1 METNKN
7 ITSHPKTENRLLL
20 SLMLPILA
28 EQILRSFMGT
38 ANTFMLSRISDEAS
52 AAVGVS
58 NQILN
63 VVIITATMI
72 GSGAS
77 TLINQ
82 YLGAKKK
89 REAAHIIMNSL
100 MVSTLVGLFFS
111 LAISALAAQ
120 ILGLV
125 GLEEGL
131 INDAAIYLRIV
142 GASCVIQFISSAIS
156 AYFRCYQKP
165 VVAMLVIVCTNLM
178 NLAGSWAV
186 VSGMFAGQ
194 MMQGV
199 GGIARVRLVSELIGL
214 ALSMMM
220 LMRQDWDLQIVD
232 MVRLKKEYVTQILR
246 LGFMSGAEGICYY
259 TAQLVTTGF
268 ITSFPSQV
276 LSAKVYVQ
284 TVNNYTYLAG
294 QSVGLA
300 SQIMTG
306 HMIGAGEK
314 DRAYGF
320 VKKSWL
326 YVLSCNICFSLL
338 FFVCSR
344 QIIGIFTDSEEIL
357 SIARMLFFIDIFTCL
372 GRSLNHS
379 FNLGLRS
386 AGYVFW
392 PMIIA
397 ASSIWTFQCGLGYL
411 ASIGLHLG
419 IIGIWIAQTVDE
431 WFRGLCAMRL
441 WLGKKWMKMDVV
453 KERRE
458 GEKE

>member
-1 METNKN
+1 MNTA
-7 ITSHPKTENRLLL
+7 TSHPKTENRLLL

-131 INDAAIYLRIV
+131 MNDAAIYLRIV

-220 LMRQDWDLQIVD
+220 LMRQDWDLQDRGYGAPEKGVCDADPAVGIH
-232 MVRLKKEYVTQILR
+232 VRSRRDLLLYGTACYHRFHHQFSFPGAVRQGICADSEQLYLSCRTVCGPGVADHDRTHDRSRGKRPGLWIREKKLALCAFLQHLFQPSFLR
-246 LGFMSGAEGICYY
+246 LLPPDHRNFHGFRRDS
-259 TAQLVTTGF
+259 L
-268 ITSFPSQV
+268 
-276 LSAKVYVQ
+276 
-284 TVNNYTYLAG
+284 
-294 QSVGLA
+294 
-300 SQIMTG
+300 
-306 HMIGAGEK
+306 H
-314 DRAYGF
+314 RA
-320 VKKSWL
+320 
-326 YVLSCNICFSLL
+326 
-338 FFVCSR
+338 
-344 QIIGIFTDSEEIL
+344 D
-357 SIARMLFFIDIFTCL
+357 A
-372 GRSLNHS
+372 
-379 FNLGLRS
+379 
-386 AGYVFW
+386 VF
-392 PMIIA
+392 
-397 ASSIWTFQCGLGYL
+397 Y
-411 ASIGLHLG
+411 
-419 IIGIWIAQTVDE
+419 
-431 WFRGLCAMRL
+431 
-441 WLGKKWMKMDVV
+441 
-453 KERRE
+453 
-458 GEKE
+458 